1 MLLILGVMLLW
12 GINFAIAKIGLEQL
26 PPILFMASR
35 FGLVALLLLPFAKRP
50 TGQWGAVFAISITLG
65 LLHFSFMFN
74 GLKSI
79 DAATA
84 SIAIQLQVPFASLLA
99 AIFFKYKLGWR
110 RALDR
115 KSTRLNSS
123 H

>member
-1 MLLILGVMLLW
+1 
-12 GINFAIAKIGLEQL
+12 
-26 PPILFMASR
+26 MASR
-35 FGLVALLLLPFAKRP
+35 CALVALLLLPCAKRP

-99 AIFFKYKLGWR
+99 AIFFKDKLGWR
-110 RALDR
+110 RAFGMLIDR

>member
-35 FGLVALLLLPFAKRP
+35 FALVALLLLPFAKRP
-50 TGQWGAVFAISITLG
+50 TGQWGAVFAISINPG
-65 LLHFSFMFN
+65 LLQFSFMLN

-84 SIAIQLQVPFASLLA
+84 SIAIQLQGP
-99 AIFFKYKLGWR
+99 
-110 RALDR
+110 LDR
-115 KSTRLNSS
+115 KSQRLHSS
-123 H
+123 Y

>member
-35 FGLVALLLLPFAKRP
+35 FALVALLLLPFAKRP

-79 DAATA
+79 R
-84 SIAIQLQVPFASLLA
+84 SEE
-99 AIFFKYKLGWR
+99 R
-110 RALDR
+110 RVG
-115 KSTRLNSS
+115 KECVSTCRSRWS
-123 H
+123 PYH

>member
-1 MLLILGVMLLW
+1 
-12 GINFAIAKIGLEQL
+12 
-26 PPILFMASR
+26 MASR

-84 SIAIQLQVPFASLLA
+84 SIAIQLQVPVAVQ
-99 AIFFKYKLGWR
+99 KRHVEGK
-110 RALDR
+110 R
-115 KSTRLNSS
+115 KSVRRDLGGHPIRKKTRNLNCTSNT
-123 H
+123 